1 MQQRLERQIG
11 GSRELSWYEHL
22 LVLLQMGA
30 SIEHALMVQYLY
42 AAYSLRD
49 DVEQARRW
57 REILLLI
64 AREEMG
70 HLLTV
75 QNILA
80 LLGGPINIDRE
91 DYPFHTPFQA
101 FPFQLERLTQ
111 RLPGLLL
118 LCRNARG
125 SGKETPSRCR
135 ARCNSRGREGARAAA
150 RRKLRGS
157 KSRTRTRTKS
167 NTSGS
172 FTTRLSRFLGDP
184 EKIPDS
190 CFVDAAFG
198 QMSWDDWGRSYRG
211 EPAPKT
217 TTAEVAAQ
225 TGSERANL
233 FISKVTT
240 REQAILALAQLSE
253 QGEGLVAVEELMGG
267 SNILRAVR
275 PYIQYIEPNNSHY
288 GRFHAMY
295 EELRNHKDASEF
307 SWNVPLNPSSD
318 YSENRSRPSAQG
330 TTASRTKIESRR
342 SRRWAGLF
350 NVRYRMLL
358 TWLLHALTLT
368 RRHPPPATAHLRG
381 QIIHRVFGEMYNMKA
396 IAEILVKSPLKDDQD
411 LEDLKDPTSPRAGP
425 PFQMPFRLTLP
436 PNERDTW
443 RIHREAI
450 ATSRR
455 LCKKLLGEKADEKH
469 ADDDEKDRKDLGHQG
484 TGVECDPAARRYLA
498 ALKQAD
504 EDALVWVERVFDGLR

>member
-1 MQQRLERQIG
+1 VLQRLERQIER
-11 GSRELSWYEHL
+11 SRELSWYEHL

-57 REILLLI
+57 RETLLLI

-101 FPFQLERLTQ
+101 FPFQLERLT
-111 RLPGLLL
+111 
-118 LCRNARG
+118 RG
-125 SGKETPSRCR
+125 SLACYCYAEMPVGLEKDPK
-135 ARCNSRGREGARAAA
+135 RAAEYA
-150 RRKLRGS
+150 AIRADAETHVKQQGENFGGEVKGDEVKHVGELYHRIVKI
-157 KSRTRTRTKS
+157 
-167 NTSGS
+167 
-172 FTTRLSRFLGDP
+172 LGDP
-184 EKIPDS
+184 DKIPDD

-217 TTAEVAAQ
+217 TTPEVATQ

-233 FISKVTT
+233 FIRKVTT

-275 PYIQYIEPNNSHY
+275 PYIQDIEPHDSHY

-318 YSENRSRPSAQG
+318 YSENRPSAQG
-330 TTASRTKIESRR
+330 TTASRIKIESRR

-358 TWLLHALTLT
+358 IWLLHALTLT

-381 QIIHRVFGEMYNMKA
+381 QIIHRVFGEMYNMRV
-396 IAEILVKSPLKDDQD
+396 ISEILVKSPLKGDQD
-411 LEDLKDPTSPRAGP
+411 LKDLQDPKSPRAGP

-450 ATSRR
+450 ATSLE
-455 LCKKLLGEKADEKH
+455 LCEKLLSDKKH
-469 ADDDEKDRKDLGHQG
+469 AMA
-484 TGVECDPAARRYLA
+484 VETKPAARNYLA
-498 ALKQAD
+498 VLMQADRDALK
-504 EDALVWVERVFDGLR
+504 WISTVFEGLR

>member
-1 MQQRLERQIG
+1 VLQRLERQIER
-11 GSRELSWYEHL
+11 SRELSWYEYL

-57 REILLLI
+57 RETLLLI

-70 HLLTV
+70 HLLMV

-101 FPFQLERLTQ
+101 FPFELERLT
-111 RLPGLLL
+111 
-118 LCRNARG
+118 RG
-125 SGKETPSRCR
+125 SLACYCYAEMPVGLEKDPK
-135 ARCNSRGREGARAAA
+135 RAAEHA
-150 RRKLRGS
+150 AIRADAEKHVEQQGEKIGGEVKHVGELYHRIVKI
-157 KSRTRTRTKS
+157 
-167 NTSGS
+167 
-172 FTTRLSRFLGDP
+172 LGDP
-184 EKIPDS
+184 KKIPDH

-217 TTAEVAAQ
+217 TTAEVATQ

-253 QGEGLVAVEELMGG
+253 QGEGLVAVEELMG
-267 SNILRAVR
+267 SSSILRAVR
-275 PYIQYIEPNNSHY
+275 PYIQDIEPHDSHY

-295 EELRNHKDASEF
+295 EELRKHKDASEF
-307 SWNVPLNPSSD
+307 SWNVPYNPSSD
-318 YSENRSRPSAQG
+318 YSENRRSAQG

-381 QIIHRVFGEMYNMKA
+381 QIIHRAFGEMYNMRV
-396 IAEILVKSPLKDDQD
+396 IAEILVKSPLKGDQD
-411 LEDLKDPTSPRAGP
+411 LKDLQDPKSPRAGP

-443 RIHREAI
+443 RIHGEAI
-450 ATSRR
+450 ATSLR
-455 LCKKLLGEKADEKH
+455 LCKKLLGEQDDEEH
-469 ADDDEKDRKDLGHQG
+469 EEDDEKYGKDLEKHGA
-484 TGVECDPAARRYLA
+484 GVERDPAARSYLA

-504 EDALVWVERVFDGLR
+504 KDALVWVRSVFDGLR

>member
-1 MQQRLERQIG
+1 
-11 GSRELSWYEHL
+11 
-22 LVLLQMGA
+22 MGA

-57 REILLLI
+57 REVLLLI

-91 DYPFHTPFQA
+91 DYPFETPFQS
-101 FPFQLERLTQ
+101 FPFQLERLT
-111 RLPGLLL
+111 
-118 LCRNARG
+118 RG
-125 SGKETPSRCR
+125 SLACYCYAEMPVGLERDPK
-135 ARCNSRGREGARAAA
+135 RAAEYDA
-150 RRKLRGS
+150 IREDAETHVRQQGGKFGAEVKHVGELYHQIV
-157 KSRTRTRTKS
+157 KI
-167 NTSGS
+167 
-172 FTTRLSRFLGDP
+172 LGDP
-184 EKIPDS
+184 RKIPDH

-217 TTAEVAAQ
+217 TTPEVAVQ
-225 TGSERANL
+225 TGPERASL
-233 FISKVTT
+233 FIRKVTT
-240 REQAILALAQLSE
+240 REQAILALAELSE
-253 QGEGLVAVEELMGG
+253 QGEGLVEVEELMGG
-267 SNILRAVR
+267 THVLRAIRENVR
-275 PYIQYIEPNNSHY
+275 KIAPERSHY
-288 GRFHAMY
+288 GRFHAIY
-295 EELRNHKDASEF
+295 EQLRDKDPSEF
-307 SWNVPLNPSSD
+307 SWNVPCNPSSD
-318 YSENRSRPSAQG
+318 YSENRPSAQG
-330 TTASRTKIESRR
+330 TTAGRIPIESRR

-381 QIIHRVFGEMYNMKA
+381 QIIHRAFGEMYNMKV

-411 LEDLKDPTSPRAGP
+411 PDDLQDPKSLRAGP

-436 PNERDTW
+436 PNERDSW

-450 ATSRR
+450 QTSLK
-455 LCKKLLGEKADEKH
+455 LCTKLLSDKKH
-469 ADDDEKDRKDLGHQG
+469 AYA
-484 TGVECDPAARRYLA
+484 VETRPAARSYLA
-498 ALKQAD
+498 ALMQAD
-504 EDALVWVERVFDGLR
+504 RDALEWINTVFEGLR

>member
-1 MQQRLERQIG
+1 VQLRQERQIDK
-11 GSRELSWYEHL
+11 SRELSWYEHL
-22 LVLLQMGA
+22 LVLLQIGA

-57 REILLLI
+57 RETLLLI

-91 DYPFHTPFQA
+91 DYPLHTPFQA
-101 FPFQLERLTQ
+101 LPFQLERLT
-111 RLPGLLL
+111 
-118 LCRNARG
+118 RG
-125 SGKETPSRCR
+125 SLACYCYAEMPVGLEKKRPAEYAAIR
-135 ARCNSRGREGARAAA
+135 ADAREHVKQQGENFGDEVKRGEVKHVGELYHRIV
-150 RRKLRGS
+150 KI
-157 KSRTRTRTKS
+157 
-167 NTSGS
+167 
-172 FTTRLSRFLGDP
+172 LGDP
-184 EKIPDS
+184 KKIPDH

-217 TTAEVAAQ
+217 TTPEVATQ

-253 QGEGLVAVEELMGG
+253 QGEGLVEVEELLGG

-275 PYIQYIEPNNSHY
+275 PYIKGIKLQDSHY
-288 GRFHAMY
+288 GRFHAVY
-295 EELRNHKDASEF
+295 EQLRNKDASEF

-318 YSENRSRPSAQG
+318 YSENRNRPSAQG

-381 QIIHRVFGEMYNMKA
+381 QIIHRVFGEMYNMKV

-411 LEDLKDPTSPRAGP
+411 LKDLQDPKSPRAGP

-450 ATSRR
+450 ATSRK
-455 LCKKLLGEKADEKH
+455 LCKKLLGEKDDEEPE
-469 ADDDEKDRKDLGHQG
+469 DDDEKDEKDLEKHG
-484 TGVECDPAARRYLA
+484 TGVECDPAARSYLA

-504 EDALVWVERVFDGLR
+504 EGALVWVKSVFNGLR

>member
-1 MQQRLERQIG
+1 MLQRLERQINR
-11 GSRELSWYEHL
+11 SRELSWYEYL

-57 REILLLI
+57 RETLLLI

-91 DYPFHTPFQA
+91 DYPFDTPFQA
-101 FPFQLERLTQ
+101 FPFQLERLT
-111 RLPGLLL
+111 
-118 LCRNARG
+118 RG
-125 SGKETPSRCR
+125 SLACYCYAEMPVGLEKDRK
-135 ARCNSRGREGARAAA
+135 RAAEYA
-150 RRKLRGS
+150 AIREDAEKHINQQGENFGAEVKHVGELYHQIVS
-157 KSRTRTRTKS
+157 I
-167 NTSGS
+167 
-172 FTTRLSRFLGDP
+172 LGDP
-184 EKIPDS
+184 EKIPDH

-211 EPAPKT
+211 DPAPKT
-217 TTAEVAAQ
+217 TTVEVAAQ
-225 TGSERANL
+225 TGSQRANL

-240 REQAILALAQLSE
+240 REQAILALAGLSE
-253 QGEGLVAVEELMGG
+253 QGEGLVAVEQLMGG
-267 SNILRAVR
+267 NNILRAVR
-275 PYIQYIEPNNSHY
+275 ADIQKIEPEDSHY

-295 EELRNHKDASEF
+295 RELSNYKDASEF
-307 SWNVPLNPSSD
+307 SWNVPLSPSSD
-318 YSENRSRPSAQG
+318 YSEKRRSAQG
-330 TTASRTKIESRR
+330 TTGSRTKIESRR
-342 SRRWAGLF
+342 SRRLAGLF

-381 QIIHRVFGEMYNMKA
+381 QIIHRVFGEMYNIKA
-396 IAEILVKSPLKDDQD
+396 IAEILVKSPLRDDQD
-411 LEDLKDPTSPRAGP
+411 LGDLQDPKSPRAGP
-425 PFQMPFRLTLP
+425 PFEMPFRLTLP

-450 ATSRR
+450 ATSLE
-455 LCKKLLGEKADEKH
+455 LCKKLLGDKSH
-469 ADDDEKDRKDLGHQG
+469 ACA
-484 TGVECDPAARRYLA
+484 VETRPVARNYLA
-498 ALKQAD
+498 ALMKAD
-504 EDALVWVERVFDGLR
+504 RGALEWINTVFEGLR

>member
-1 MQQRLERQIG
+1 MDQRQARQIEK
-11 GSRELSWYEHL
+11 SRELSWYEHL

-57 REILLLI
+57 RETLLLI

-80 LLGGPINIDRE
+80 LLGGPINIDRG

-111 RLPGLLL
+111 GSLACYCYAEMPVGLEKD
-118 LCRNARG
+118 CPAEYAAIRADA
-125 SGKETPSRCR
+125 ETHVRQQGENFGGEVK
-135 ARCNSRGREGARAAA
+135 ADEVKHVGELYHQIV
-150 RRKLRGS
+150 KI
-157 KSRTRTRTKS
+157 
-167 NTSGS
+167 
-172 FTTRLSRFLGDP
+172 LGDP
-184 EKIPDS
+184 EKIPDH

-217 TTAEVAAQ
+217 ITPEVAAQ

-233 FISKVTT
+233 FINKVTT
-240 REQAILALAQLSE
+240 REQAILALARLSE

-267 SNILRAVR
+267 TNVLRRVRANIQDIK
-275 PYIQYIEPNNSHY
+275 PEDSHY

-307 SWNVPLNPSSD
+307 SWNVPINPSSD
-318 YSENRSRPSAQG
+318 YSENRPSAH
-330 TTASRTKIESRR
+330 TTASRIKIESRR

-381 QIIHRVFGEMYNMKA
+381 QIIHRVFGEMYNLKA
-396 IAEILVKSPLKDDQD
+396 ISEILVKSPLKDDQD
-411 LEDLKDPTSPRAGP
+411 LRDLQDPKSPRAGP
-425 PFQMPFRLTLP
+425 PFEMPFRVTLP

-443 RIHREAI
+443 RIHREAM
-450 ATSRR
+450 ATSLE
-455 LCKKLLGEKADEKH
+455 LCKKLLSDKKH
-469 ADDDEKDRKDLGHQG
+469 AWA
-484 TGVECDPAARRYLA
+484 VETRPAARNYLA
-498 ALKQAD
+498 ALMQAD
-504 EDALVWVERVFDGLR
+504 RDALNWINTVFEGLR

>member
-1 MQQRLERQIG
+1 VQQRLERQIDK
-11 GSRELSWYEHL
+11 SRELSWYEHL
-22 LVLLQMGA
+22 LVLLQIGA

-91 DYPFHTPFQA
+91 DYPFDTPFQA
-101 FPFQLERLTQ
+101 FPFQLERLT
-111 RLPGLLL
+111 
-118 LCRNARG
+118 RG
-125 SGKETPSRCR
+125 SLACYCYAEMPVGLEKE
-135 ARCNSRGREGARAAA
+135 RAAEYA
-150 RRKLRGS
+150 AIRADAEKHVRAQGKNIGAEVNHVGELYHRIV
-157 KSRTRTRTKS
+157 KI
-167 NTSGS
+167 
-172 FTTRLSRFLGDP
+172 LGDP
-184 EKIPDS
+184 EKIPDC

-198 QMSWDDWGRSYRG
+198 QLSWDDWGRSYRG

-240 REQAILALAQLSE
+240 REQAILALLELSE
-253 QGEGLVAVEELMGG
+253 QGEGLVEVEELMGG
-267 SNILRAVR
+267 THILRAIR
-275 PYIQYIEPNNSHY
+275 ANIKDIAPEDSHY

-295 EELRNHKDASEF
+295 EELCKYKDESEF
-307 SWNVPLNPSSD
+307 SWNVPRSPSSD
-318 YSENRSRPSAQG
+318 YSENRRSAQS

-381 QIIHRVFGEMYNMKA
+381 QIIHRVFGEMYNIKA

-411 LEDLKDPTSPRAGP
+411 LKDLQDPKSPRAGP
-425 PFQMPFRLTLP
+425 PFQMPFRVTLP

-450 ATSRR
+450 ATSLE
-455 LCKKLLGEKADEKH
+455 LCEKLLSDKKH
-469 ADDDEKDRKDLGHQG
+469 AMA
-484 TGVECDPAARRYLA
+484 VETRPAARNYLA
-498 ALKQAD
+498 VLMQAD
-504 EDALVWVERVFDGLR
+504 KDALEWIDTVFEGLR

>member
-1 MQQRLERQIG
+1 VQQRQERQIEK
-11 GSRELSWYEHL
+11 SRELSWYEHL
-22 LVLLQMGA
+22 LVLLQIGA

-57 REILLLI
+57 RETLLLI

-80 LLGGPINIDRE
+80 LLGGPINVDRE
-91 DYPFHTPFQA
+91 DYPVHTPFQA

-111 RLPGLLL
+111 GSLACYCYAEMPVGL
-118 LCRNARG
+118 
-125 SGKETPSRCR
+125 KETHPEDYD
-135 ARCNSRGREGARAAA
+135 AIRAAA
-150 RRKLRGS
+150 KEHVQRQGEIFGGKVKEDEDEDKVKHVGELYHQIV
-157 KSRTRTRTKS
+157 KI
-167 NTSGS
+167 
-172 FTTRLSRFLGDP
+172 LGDP
-184 EKIPDS
+184 RKIPDS

-217 TTAEVAAQ
+217 TTAEVATQ

-233 FISKVTT
+233 FINKVTT

-253 QGEGLVAVEELMGG
+253 QGEGLVAVDELMGG
-267 SNILRAVR
+267 SNVLRRVR
-275 PYIQYIEPNNSHY
+275 PNIQDVKDNNSHY

-295 EELRNHKDASEF
+295 DELRKCEDASEF

-318 YSENRSRPSAQG
+318 YSANRSRPSAQG
-330 TTASRTKIESRR
+330 TTAGRTRIESRR

-381 QIIHRVFGEMYNMKA
+381 QIIHRAFGEMYNMKA

-425 PFQMPFRLTLP
+425 PFQMPFRVTLP

-443 RIHREAI
+443 RIHGEAI

-455 LCKKLLGEKADEKH
+455 LCKKLLGEKADDE
-469 ADDDEKDRKDLGHQG
+469 AEDDDEKDRKDLGHQG

>member
-1 MQQRLERQIG
+1 VDQRQARQIDLRENG
-11 GSRELSWYEHL
+11 KHGRELSSYEYL

-49 DVEQARRW
+49 DVEKAREW
-57 REILLLI
+57 RETLLLI

-91 DYPFHTPFQA
+91 DYPWDTPFQA
-101 FPFQLERLTQ
+101 FPFQLQRLT
-111 RLPGLLL
+111 
-118 LCRNARG
+118 RG
-125 SGKETPSRCR
+125 SLACYCYAEMPADLEKDPTFAQIWEEAKKHVNVKQEQPVEVNHVGKLYHHIIEI
-135 ARCNSRGREGARAAA
+135 
-150 RRKLRGS
+150 
-157 KSRTRTRTKS
+157 
-167 NTSGS
+167 
-172 FTTRLSRFLGDP
+172 LGNCT
-184 EKIPDS
+184 EIPDD

-211 EPAPKT
+211 DPPPKAT
-217 TTAEVAAQ
+217 SPLASAQ
-225 TGSERANL
+225 SGMERANL

-240 REQAILALAQLSE
+240 RERAILALAELSE
-253 QGEGLVAVEELMGG
+253 QGEGLVAVDKLLGG
-267 SNILRAVR
+267 SEILKAIRASA
-275 PYIQYIEPNNSHY
+275 PKLETKHTHY
-288 GRFHAMY
+288 GRFRQMYDDLCMY
-295 EELRNHKDASEF
+295 ESRSDHRAF
-307 SWNVPLNPSSD
+307 SWEVPRNPSSD
-318 YSENRSRPSAQG
+318 YPEERRSAQDK
-330 TTASRTKIESRR
+330 TADETTKIENRL

-396 IAEILVKSPLKDDQD
+396 IAEILVKLPLKEGQ
-411 LEDLKDPTSPRAGP
+411 DPTEGPRAGP

-443 RIHREAI
+443 RIHRQAI
-450 ATSRR
+450 ATSLK
-455 LCKKLLGEKADEKH
+455 LCKKLLGEKDDEEHEEDDEKH
-469 ADDDEKDRKDLGHQG
+469 GKDHEKHG
-484 TGVECDPAARRYLA
+484 TGVERDPAARSYLA
-498 ALKQAD
+498 VLKQAD
-504 EDALVWVERVFDGLR
+504 KDALVWVKSVFDGLR

>member
-1 MQQRLERQIG
+1 VQQRQERQIDK
-11 GSRELSWYEHL
+11 SRELSWYEHL
-22 LVLLQMGA
+22 LVLLQIGA

-57 REILLLI
+57 RETLLLI

-101 FPFQLERLTQ
+101 FPFQLERLTHGS
-111 RLPGLLL
+111 LACYCYAEMPVGLE
-118 LCRNARG
+118 
-125 SGKETPSRCR
+125 KERPAEYAAIR
-135 ARCNSRGREGARAAA
+135 ADAETHVKQQGENFGGEVKGDEVKHVGELYHRIV
-150 RRKLRGS
+150 KI
-157 KSRTRTRTKS
+157 
-167 NTSGS
+167 
-172 FTTRLSRFLGDP
+172 LGDP
-184 EKIPDS
+184 EKIPDH

-217 TTAEVAAQ
+217 TTPDVATQ
-225 TGSERANL
+225 TGSERASL

-275 PYIQYIEPNNSHY
+275 PYIQDIGPQDSHY

-318 YSENRSRPSAQG
+318 YSENRPSAQG
-330 TTASRTKIESRR
+330 TTASRIKIESRR

-381 QIIHRVFGEMYNMKA
+381 QIIHRVFGEMYNMKV
-396 IAEILVKSPLKDDQD
+396 IAEILVKSPSKDDQD
-411 LEDLKDPTSPRAGP
+411 LKDLQDPKSPRAGP

-450 ATSRR
+450 ATSLK
-455 LCKKLLGEKADEKH
+455 LCKKLLGERDDEEH
-469 ADDDEKDRKDLGHQG
+469 EEDDEKYGKDLEKHG
-484 TGVECDPAARRYLA
+484 TGVERDPAARSYLA

-504 EDALVWVERVFDGLR
+504 EDALVWVKSVFDGLR

>member
-1 MQQRLERQIG
+1 VQQRQERQIEK
-11 GSRELSWYEHL
+11 SRELSWYEHL

-57 REILLLI
+57 RETLLLI

-101 FPFQLERLTQ
+101 FPFQLERLT
-111 RLPGLLL
+111 
-118 LCRNARG
+118 RG
-125 SGKETPSRCR
+125 SLACYCYAEMPVGLEKEHPAEHAAIR
-135 ARCNSRGREGARAAA
+135 ADAEKHVRAQGEKFGGEAKEGEVKHVGELYHRIV
-150 RRKLRGS
+150 KI
-157 KSRTRTRTKS
+157 
-167 NTSGS
+167 
-172 FTTRLSRFLGDP
+172 LGDP
-184 EKIPDS
+184 EKIPDH

-217 TTAEVAAQ
+217 TTPEAATQ
-225 TGSERANL
+225 TGSERAHL
-233 FISKVTT
+233 FISKVMT

-253 QGEGLVAVEELMGG
+253 QGEGLVEVDDLMEG

-275 PYIQYIEPNNSHY
+275 PYVKGIDIGPQDSHY
-288 GRFHAMY
+288 GRLRAMY
-295 EELRNHKDASEF
+295 EELRNHRDANEF

-318 YSENRSRPSAQG
+318 YSEDRPSAQG
-330 TTASRTKIESRR
+330 TASRIRIESRR

-381 QIIHRVFGEMYNMKA
+381 QIIHRVFGEMYNMRV
-396 IAEILVKSPLKDDQD
+396 IAEILVKSPLKGDQ
-411 LEDLKDPTSPRAGP
+411 DLKDPKSPRAGP

-443 RIHREAI
+443 RIHKEAI
-450 ATSRR
+450 ATSLE
-455 LCKKLLGEKADEKH
+455 LCEKLLSDKKH
-469 ADDDEKDRKDLGHQG
+469 EMA
-484 TGVECDPAARRYLA
+484 VETKSAARNYLA
-498 ALKQAD
+498 VLMQAD
-504 EDALVWVERVFDGLR
+504 RDAREWINTVFEGLR

>member
-1 MQQRLERQIG
+1 VLQRLERQIDLQHG
-11 GSRELSWYEHL
+11 EAGRELSWYEYL

-91 DYPFHTPFQA
+91 DYPFDTPFQA
-101 FPFQLERLTQ
+101 FPFQLERLTHGS
-111 RLPGLLL
+111 LACYCYAEMPVGLE
-118 LCRNARG
+118 
-125 SGKETPSRCR
+125 KDPK
-135 ARCNSRGREGARAAA
+135 RAAERDA
-150 RRKLRGS
+150 IRADAEKHVRQQGGNIGAEVKHVGELYHQIV
-157 KSRTRTRTKS
+157 KI
-167 NTSGS
+167 
-172 FTTRLSRFLGDP
+172 LGDR
-184 EKIPDS
+184 EKIPDD

-217 TTAEVAAQ
+217 TTPGGATQ
-225 TGSERANL
+225 TGSERAAL
-233 FISKVTT
+233 FIRKVTT

-253 QGEGLVAVEELMGG
+253 QGEGLVEVDDLMEG

-275 PYIQYIEPNNSHY
+275 PYVKGIDIGPQDSHY
-288 GRFHAMY
+288 GRLRAMY
-295 EELRNHKDASEF
+295 EELRNHRDANEF

-318 YSENRSRPSAQG
+318 YSEDRPSAQG
-330 TTASRTKIESRR
+330 TASRIRIESRR

-381 QIIHRVFGEMYNMKA
+381 QIIHRVFGEMYNMRV
-396 IAEILVKSPLKDDQD
+396 IAEILVKSPLKGDQ
-411 LEDLKDPTSPRAGP
+411 DLKDPKSPRAGP

-443 RIHREAI
+443 RIHKEAI
-450 ATSRR
+450 ATSLE
-455 LCKKLLGEKADEKH
+455 LCEKLLSDKKH
-469 ADDDEKDRKDLGHQG
+469 EMA
-484 TGVECDPAARRYLA
+484 VETKSAARNYLA
-498 ALKQAD
+498 VLMQAD
-504 EDALVWVERVFDGLR
+504 RDAREWINTVFEGLR

>member
-1 MQQRLERQIG
+1 MLQRLERQIDLQHG
-11 GSRELSWYEHL
+11 EAGRELSWYEYL
-22 LVLLQMGA
+22 LVLLQIGA

-49 DVEQARRW
+49 DVERARRW
-57 REILLLI
+57 RETLLLI

-111 RLPGLLL
+111 GSLACYCYAEMPVGLE
-118 LCRNARG
+118 
-125 SGKETPSRCR
+125 KERPAEYDAIR
-135 ARCNSRGREGARAAA
+135 ADAETHVKQQGENFGGEVKGDEV
-150 RRKLRGS
+150 KHVGELYHQIV
-157 KSRTRTRTKS
+157 KI
-167 NTSGS
+167 
-172 FTTRLSRFLGDP
+172 LGDP
-184 EKIPDS
+184 EKIPDD

-217 TTAEVAAQ
+217 TTPEVAAQ

-240 REQAILALAQLSE
+240 REQAILALLELSE
-253 QGEGLVAVEELMGG
+253 QGEGLVEVEELMGG
-267 SNILRAVR
+267 THILRAIR
-275 PYIQYIEPNNSHY
+275 PSIKDIAPEDSHY

-295 EELRNHKDASEF
+295 EQLCKYKDESDF
-307 SWNVPLNPSSD
+307 SWNVPRSPSSD
-318 YSENRSRPSAQG
+318 YSENRRSAQS

-381 QIIHRVFGEMYNMKA
+381 QIIHRAFGEMYNMKA
-396 IAEILVKSPLKDDQD
+396 IAEILVRSPLKSDQD
-411 LEDLKDPTSPRAGP
+411 LKDLQDPKSPRAGP
-425 PFQMPFRLTLP
+425 PFQMPFRVTLP

-450 ATSRR
+450 KTSLK
-455 LCKKLLGEKADEKH
+455 LCKKLLGEKDNEEH
-469 ADDDEKDRKDLGHQG
+469 EEDDEKYGKDLEKHG
-484 TGVECDPAARRYLA
+484 TGVERDPAARSYLA

-504 EDALVWVERVFDGLR
+504 KDALVWVKSVFDGLR

>member
-1 MQQRLERQIG
+1 VLQRLERQIDK
-11 GSRELSWYEHL
+11 SRELSWYEHL

-57 REILLLI
+57 RETLLLI

-91 DYPFHTPFQA
+91 DYPFDTPFQA
-101 FPFQLERLTQ
+101 FPFQLERLT
-111 RLPGLLL
+111 
-118 LCRNARG
+118 RG
-125 SGKETPSRCR
+125 SLACYCYAEMPVGLEKERPEEYAAIRADAETHVQRQGGNFGGKGDEVKHV
-135 ARCNSRGREGARAAA
+135 GALYHRII
-150 RRKLRGS
+150 KI
-157 KSRTRTRTKS
+157 
-167 NTSGS
+167 
-172 FTTRLSRFLGDP
+172 LGDP
-184 EKIPDS
+184 DKIPDH

-217 TTAEVAAQ
+217 TTSEVAAQ

-240 REQAILALAQLSE
+240 REQAVLALVELSE
-253 QGEGLVAVEELMGG
+253 QGEGLVEVEELMGG
-267 SNILRAVR
+267 THVLRAIR
-275 PYIQYIEPNNSHY
+275 ANIKKIAAEDSHY
-288 GRFHAMY
+288 GRFHAIY
-295 EELRNHKDASEF
+295 EELRDQDPSEF
-307 SWNVPLNPSSD
+307 SWNVPCNPSSD
-318 YSENRSRPSAQG
+318 YSENRPSAQG
-330 TTASRTKIESRR
+330 TTKARTKIESRR

-358 TWLLHALTLT
+358 TWLLHALMLT
-368 RRHPPPATAHLRG
+368 RQHPPPATAHLRG
-381 QIIHRVFGEMYNMKA
+381 QIIHRAFGEMYNIKA
-396 IAEILVKSPLKDDQD
+396 ISEILVKLPLKGEQD
-411 LEDLKDPTSPRAGP
+411 PQDPKSPRAGP

-450 ATSRR
+450 QISLK
-455 LCKKLLGEKADEKH
+455 LCKKLLGEKVDEEH
-469 ADDDEKDRKDLGHQG
+469 DYDDEKDKKDLEKHR
-484 TGVECDPAARRYLA
+484 TGVERAPATRSYLA

-504 EDALVWVERVFDGLR
+504 EDALVWVKSVFDGLR

>member
-1 MQQRLERQIG
+1 VLQRLERQIDLQHG
-11 GSRELSWYEHL
+11 EAGRELSWYEYL

-70 HLLTV
+70 HLLMV

-91 DYPFHTPFQA
+91 DYPFDTPFQA
-101 FPFQLERLTQ
+101 FPFQLERLT
-111 RLPGLLL
+111 
-118 LCRNARG
+118 RG
-125 SGKETPSRCR
+125 SLACYCYAEMPVGLEKDPK
-135 ARCNSRGREGARAAA
+135 RAAEYA
-150 RRKLRGS
+150 AIRADAEKHVRQQGENIGAEVNHVGMLYHQIVKI
-157 KSRTRTRTKS
+157 
-167 NTSGS
+167 
-172 FTTRLSRFLGDP
+172 LGDR
-184 EKIPDS
+184 EKIPDH

-233 FISKVTT
+233 FISKVMT
-240 REQAILALAQLSE
+240 REQAILALAELSE

-267 SNILRAVR
+267 TNILRAVR
-275 PYIQYIEPNNSHY
+275 ANIQNIEPEDSHY

-295 EELRNHKDASEF
+295 EELCNSKDASEF

-318 YSENRSRPSAQG
+318 YSENRRSAQG

-381 QIIHRVFGEMYNMKA
+381 QIIHRVFGEMYNMKV
-396 IAEILVKSPLKDDQD
+396 IAEILVKSPSKDDQD
-411 LEDLKDPTSPRAGP
+411 LKDLQDPKSPRAGP

-450 ATSRR
+450 ATSLE
-455 LCKKLLGEKADEKH
+455 LCEKLLSDKKH
-469 ADDDEKDRKDLGHQG
+469 AMA
-484 TGVECDPAARRYLA
+484 VETKPAARNYLA
-498 ALKQAD
+498 VLMQADRDALK
-504 EDALVWVERVFDGLR
+504 WINTVFEGLR

>member
-1 MQQRLERQIG
+1 VDQRQARQIDLRENAKHG
-11 GSRELSWYEHL
+11 RELSSYEYL

-49 DVEQARRW
+49 DVEEARGW
-57 REILLLI
+57 RETLLLI

-91 DYPFHTPFQA
+91 DYPWDTPFQA
-101 FPFQLERLTQ
+101 FPFQLQRLT
-111 RLPGLLL
+111 
-118 LCRNARG
+118 RG
-125 SGKETPSRCR
+125 SLACYCYAEMPVGLEKVDPTFAHQIWKEAKKHVNVKQEQGQLIEVNHVGKLYHQIIEILG
-135 ARCNSRGREGARAAA
+135 N
-150 RRKLRGS
+150 RK
-157 KSRTRTRTKS
+157 
-167 NTSGS
+167 
-172 FTTRLSRFLGDP
+172 
-184 EKIPDS
+184 EIPDD

-211 EPAPKT
+211 DPSPKT
-217 TTAEVAAQ
+217 TSPLASAQ
-225 TGSERANL
+225 SGMERANL
-233 FISKVTT
+233 FIRKVTT
-240 REQAILALAQLSE
+240 REQAILALAELSE
-253 QGEGLVAVEELMGG
+253 QGEGLVAVEKLLRG
-267 SNILRAVR
+267 SEILQAVR
-275 PYIQYIEPNNSHY
+275 ASAPQLETKDTHY
-288 GRFHAMY
+288 GRFRQMY
-295 EELRNHKDASEF
+295 HDLREYESRSRSPF
-307 SWNVPLNPSSD
+307 SWEVPRNPSSD
-318 YSENRSRPSAQG
+318 YSEARRSAQDK
-330 TTASRTKIESRR
+330 TADETIKIENRL

-368 RRHPPPATAHLRG
+368 RRHPPPTTAHLRG

-396 IAEILVKSPLKDDQD
+396 IAGILVKLPLKKGG
-411 LEDLKDPTSPRAGP
+411 EPTQGPRAGP

-443 RIHREAI
+443 RIHGQAI
-450 ATSRR
+450 ATSLN
-455 LCKKLLGEKADEKH
+455 LCKKLLGEKDDAKHEKDDEKH
-469 ADDDEKDRKDLGHQG
+469 G
-484 TGVECDPAARRYLA
+484 TGVERDPAARSYLA

-504 EDALVWVERVFDGLR
+504 KDALVWVKSVFDGLR

>member
-1 MQQRLERQIG
+1 MQPRQERQIDK
-11 GSRELSWYEHL
+11 SRELSWYEHL

-57 REILLLI
+57 RETLLLI

-91 DYPFHTPFQA
+91 DYPFDTPFQS
-101 FPFQLERLTQ
+101 FPFQLERLT
-111 RLPGLLL
+111 
-118 LCRNARG
+118 RG
-125 SGKETPSRCR
+125 SLACYCYAEMPVGLEKDPK
-135 ARCNSRGREGARAAA
+135 RAAEYA
-150 RRKLRGS
+150 AIRADAEKHVRQQGKNIGAEVKHVGELYHEIVGI
-157 KSRTRTRTKS
+157 
-167 NTSGS
+167 
-172 FTTRLSRFLGDP
+172 LGDP
-184 EKIPDS
+184 EKIPNH

-217 TTAEVAAQ
+217 TTPEVAAQ
-225 TGSERANL
+225 TGSERATL
-233 FISKVTT
+233 FISKATT
-240 REQAILALAQLSE
+240 REQAILALAELSE
-253 QGEGLVAVEELMGG
+253 QGEGLVAIEELMGG
-267 SNILRAVR
+267 APILRAVR
-275 PYIQYIEPNNSHY
+275 PSVHKIEPEDSHY
-288 GRFHAMY
+288 GRFHAIY
-295 EELRNHKDASEF
+295 EELCKYEDESEF
-307 SWNVPLNPSSD
+307 SWNVPHNPSSD
-318 YSENRSRPSAQG
+318 YSENRPSAQG
-330 TTASRTKIESRR
+330 TTASRIQIESRR

-350 NVRYRMLL
+350 NIRYRMLL
-358 TWLLHALTLT
+358 TWLMHALMLT

-381 QIIHRVFGEMYNMKA
+381 QIIHRAFGEMYNIKA
-396 IAEILVKSPLKDDQD
+396 ISEVLVKSPLKDDQD
-411 LEDLKDPTSPRAGP
+411 PSDLQDPKSPRAGP

-450 ATSRR
+450 ATSLE
-455 LCKKLLGEKADEKH
+455 LCEKLLSDKKH
-469 ADDDEKDRKDLGHQG
+469 VCAMETR
-484 TGVECDPAARRYLA
+484 PAARNYLA
-498 ALKQAD
+498 ALKEAD
-504 EDALVWVERVFDGLR
+504 EDALLWAKSVFDGLR

>member
-1 MQQRLERQIG
+1 MQQRLERQIEK
-11 GSRELSWYEHL
+11 SRELSWYEHL

-75 QNILA
+75 QNVLA

-101 FPFQLERLTQ
+101 FPFQLERLTHGS
-111 RLPGLLL
+111 LACYCYAEMPVGLEKD
-118 LCRNARG
+118 CPEQYA
-125 SGKETPSRCR
+125 
-135 ARCNSRGREGARAAA
+135 AIRAAA
-150 RRKLRGS
+150 EAHVEQQGE
-157 KSRTRTRTKS
+157 
-167 NTSGS
+167 S
-172 FTTRLSRFLGDP
+172 FGDEVEGDEVRHVGELYHRIVEILGDP
-184 EKIPDS
+184 EKIPDH

-253 QGEGLVAVEELMGG
+253 QGEGLVAVEELLGG

-275 PYIQYIEPNNSHY
+275 PYIQSTKTEEKSHY
-288 GRFHAMY
+288 ERFHAMY

-307 SWNVPLNPSSD
+307 SWNVPFNPSSD
-318 YSENRSRPSAQG
+318 YSENRCSAH
-330 TTASRTKIESRR
+330 ASAGRTKIESRR

-358 TWLLHALTLT
+358 TWLLHALALT

-381 QIIHRVFGEMYNMKA
+381 QIIHRVFGEMYNLKA

-411 LEDLKDPTSPRAGP
+411 LTDLQNPKSPRAGP
-425 PFQMPFRLTLP
+425 PFEMPFRVALP

-450 ATSRR
+450 ATSQE
-455 LCKKLLGEKADEKH
+455 LCKKLLSDKKH
-469 ADDDEKDRKDLGHQG
+469 ACA
-484 TGVECDPAARRYLA
+484 VETRPAARNYLA
-498 ALKQAD
+498 ALMQAD
-504 EDALVWVERVFDGLR
+504 RGALEWINAVFDGLR

>member
-1 MQQRLERQIG
+1 MQPRQERQIDK
-11 GSRELSWYEHL
+11 SRELSWYEHL

-57 REILLLI
+57 REALLLI

-75 QNILA
+75 QNVLA

-101 FPFQLERLTQ
+101 FPFQLERLTHGS
-111 RLPGLLL
+111 LACYCYAEMPVGLE
-118 LCRNARG
+118 
-125 SGKETPSRCR
+125 KERR
-135 ARCNSRGREGARAAA
+135 AEYDAIRAAA
-150 RRKLRGS
+150 ETHVKEHGENFGDEVKGDEVKHVGELYHRIVGI
-157 KSRTRTRTKS
+157 
-167 NTSGS
+167 
-172 FTTRLSRFLGDP
+172 LGDP
-184 EKIPDS
+184 EKIPDH

-217 TTAEVAAQ
+217 TTPEFAAQ
-225 TGSERANL
+225 TGSERATL

-240 REQAILALAQLSE
+240 REQAILALAELSE
-253 QGEGLVAVEELMGG
+253 QGEGLVAVDELMGG
-267 SNILRAVR
+267 TPILRAIR
-275 PYIQYIEPNNSHY
+275 PSIHKVKPEDSHY
-288 GRFHAMY
+288 GRLRAMY
-295 EELRNHKDASEF
+295 EELCNYKDASEF
-307 SWNVPLNPSSD
+307 SWNVPYNPSSD
-318 YSENRSRPSAQG
+318 YSEDRPSAQG
-330 TTASRTKIESRR
+330 TTASSTKIESRR

-381 QIIHRVFGEMYNMKA
+381 QIIHRVFGEMYNIKA
-396 IAEILVKSPLKDDQD
+396 ISEILVKSPLKDDQD
-411 LEDLKDPTSPRAGP
+411 LSDLQDPKSPRAGP
-425 PFQMPFRLTLP
+425 PFQMPSRLTLP

-450 ATSRR
+450 ATSQE
-455 LCKKLLGEKADEKH
+455 LCKKLLSDKKYAFS
-469 ADDDEKDRKDLGHQG
+469 
-484 TGVECDPAARRYLA
+484 VETRPAARNYLA
-498 ALKQAD
+498 ALMQAD
-504 EDALVWVERVFDGLR
+504 RDALKWINTVFEGLR

>member
-1 MQQRLERQIG
+1 VLQRLARQIEK
-11 GSRELSWYEHL
+11 SRELSWYEHL
-22 LVLLQMGA
+22 LVLLQMGS

-57 REILLLI
+57 RETLLLI

-91 DYPFHTPFQA
+91 DYPFHTPFQS
-101 FPFQLERLTQ
+101 FPFQLERLTHGS
-111 RLPGLLL
+111 LACYCYAEMPVGLE
-118 LCRNARG
+118 
-125 SGKETPSRCR
+125 KERPAEYAAIR
-135 ARCNSRGREGARAAA
+135 ADAETHVKQHGENFGGEAKGDEVKHVGELYHRII
-150 RRKLRGS
+150 KI
-157 KSRTRTRTKS
+157 
-167 NTSGS
+167 
-172 FTTRLSRFLGDP
+172 LGDP
-184 EKIPDS
+184 DKIPDH

-217 TTAEVAAQ
+217 TTPEVATQ

-253 QGEGLVAVEELMGG
+253 QGEGLVAVEELMGD

-275 PYIQYIEPNNSHY
+275 PYIQDIGTQDSHY
-288 GRFHAMY
+288 GRFYSMY
-295 EELRNHKDASEF
+295 EELRDYKDASEF
-307 SWNVPLNPSSD
+307 SWNVPYNPSSD
-318 YSENRSRPSAQG
+318 YSEDRPSAQG
-330 TTASRTKIESRR
+330 TAAGRTKIESRR

-358 TWLLHALTLT
+358 TWLLHALMLT
-368 RRHPPPATAHLRG
+368 RRHPPPGTAHLRG
-381 QIIHRVFGEMYNMKA
+381 QIIHRVFGEMYNIKA
-396 IAEILVKSPLKDDQD
+396 ISEILVKSPLKDDQD
-411 LEDLKDPTSPRAGP
+411 LSDLQDPKSRRAGP

-450 ATSRR
+450 AASLE
-455 LCKKLLGEKADEKH
+455 LCEKLLSDKKH
-469 ADDDEKDRKDLGHQG
+469 ASA
-484 TGVECDPAARRYLA
+484 VETRRAARNYLA
-498 ALKQAD
+498 ALMQAD
-504 EDALVWVERVFDGLR
+504 SDALKWINTVFEGLR